1 MNELIKEIDKT
12 FGVSSIGCPFGS
24 CTNDFLLNKAI
35 ETIEKSNLENNDK
48 YNLTKLFNENM
59 YHSFGRFSNGKHAGK
74 KYISIVE
81 EYFK

>member
-1 MNELIKEIDKT
+1 MESGFNGEIKMNKL
-12 FGVSSIGCPFGS
+12 
-24 CTNDFLLNKAI
+24 KAI